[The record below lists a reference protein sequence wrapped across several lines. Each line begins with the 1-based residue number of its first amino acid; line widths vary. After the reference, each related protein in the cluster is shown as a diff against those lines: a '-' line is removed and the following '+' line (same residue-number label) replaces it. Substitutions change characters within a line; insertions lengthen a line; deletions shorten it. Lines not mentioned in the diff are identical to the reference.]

1 MTVKQLKQ
9 ELENISDNTE
19 IFLAQRK
26 TEFGYGLLN
35 SAYTKE
41 IFFTED
47 ENPSEDEIAEAPIE
61 LVLILDEE

>member
-1 MTVKQLKQ
+1 MNIKQLK
-9 ELENISDNTE
+9 EKIKDLPDSMEV
-19 IFLAQRK
+19 FLSERK

-47 ENPSEDEIAEAPIE
+47 ENPSEDEIENAPRE
-61 LVLILDEE
+61 TVLILDEE